1 MQTVRILP
9 ICGNST
15 KANEMA
21 QVVKSLKDNN
31 INYLKSKLTEQQIK
45 AAQEVMKRFI

>member
-9 ICGNST
+9 ICGNTT
-15 KANEMA
+15 KATEITYI
-21 QVVKSLKDNN
+21 VKSLKDNN